1 MSFIFLCVSPQ
12 EDKEP
17 IQADLVFAAHE
28 ETEEATKVMQQ
39 DAKIEVDGQ
48 TLTLSKLEH
57 D

>member
-17 IQADLVFAAHE
+17 VQADLVFTAHE
-28 ETEEATKVMQQ
+28 ETEDATKVMQQ

-48 TLTLSKLEH
+48 SLTLSKLEH